1 MGHIRD
7 QQTEEDVKPLDLAC
21 QCGGIQCRSVQQFIY
36 RIVYLPDFHD
46 VDTVLTGRRDLDHV
60 GGRITLFGEYRSYNE
75 KDGERNHLKLYVF
88 VKGISEAGE
97 ADQNRIDLIGYICK
111 QPLYRETPLG
121 KEITDILIAVNR
133 KHRKSDYL
141 PAICWYSNARLAA
154 GLPVGTKVR
163 AMGMIQSRIYVKGDS
178 ERTAYEVSIREVEVI
193 E

>member
-1 MGHIRD
+1 M
-7 QQTEEDVKPLDLAC
+7 EENNVKITGKIVEEPTYLLTARGGRKIYTSVIEIMRTSGVLDVIPIQVPEELA
-21 QCGGIQCRSVQQFIY
+21 GEIW
-36 RIVYLPDFHD
+36 
-46 VDTVLTGRRDLDHV
+46 DHV

-141 PAICWYSNARLAA
+141 PAICWYSNA
-154 GLPVGTKVR
+154 GWQQGF
-163 AMGMIQSRIYVKGDS
+163 QSEQK
-178 ERTAYEVSIREVEVI
+178 
-193 E
+193 